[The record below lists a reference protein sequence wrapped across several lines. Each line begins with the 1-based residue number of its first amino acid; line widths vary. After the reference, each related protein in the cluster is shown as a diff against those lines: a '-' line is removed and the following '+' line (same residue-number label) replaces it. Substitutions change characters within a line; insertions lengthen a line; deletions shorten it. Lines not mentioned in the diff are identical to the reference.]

1 MNLKIQSKSLIC
13 VALLLGCSFAGAQAE
28 KPATKEKDEKV
39 AEIFEKKFVESNIA
53 VSNWLDRV
61 AEKID
66 LFLVGKKITKQKN
79 KTSVKIQNSSFST
92 EGKPVT
98 NSFNIAFNPR
108 FHNLE
113 EFLQLKFTTNED
125 RDNARKAVS
134 ESSNVHQTEKNYST
148 SSLLFRKLGVVQT
161 TFQPRIALGN
171 PVKLSHSLNFESAAK
186 LKSAYINPKIEL
198 FADADRGV
206 GIYNALNFQFSL
218 NPTYSLTLI
227 NDGEYL
233 DKMHTYTVNNGF
245 SVGQVVNHRV
255 DFAYS
260 LVFTS
265 LNQPRYHLENYTFA
279 FAWNQQYYKRILY
292 LQFIPQLDFHK
303 SRGFKGAAGFTFN
316 ISVIF

>member
-1 MNLKIQSKSLIC
+1 MILIIQSKSSIFLL
-13 VALLLGCSFAGAQAE
+13 ALCLCLNATAQ
-28 KPATKEKDEKV
+28 EKDEKV
-39 AEIFEKKFVESNIA
+39 EEIFEKKFVESNIA

-66 LFLVGKKITKQKN
+66 LFLVGKKLTNKKN

-98 NSFNIAFNPR
+98 NTVNIAFNPR

-113 EFLQLKFTTNED
+113 EFLQLKFTTTED
-125 RDNARKAVS
+125 RDNARKVVS

-171 PVKLSHSLNFESAAK
+171 PIKLSHSLNFESAAK
-186 LKSAYINPKIEL
+186 IKSAYVNPKVEL

-206 GIYNALNFQFSL
+206 GIYNAINFQYNLTPVF
-218 NPTYSLTLI
+218 NLTLI

-233 DKMHTYTVNNGF
+233 DKVHSYTVNNG
-245 SVGQVVNHRV
+245 VALGQAINQRV

-265 LNQPRYHLENYTFA
+265 INQPHYHLENYTFA
-279 FAWNQQYYKRILY
+279 FAWNEQYYKRILM

-303 SRGFKGAAGFTFN
+303 ARGFKGAAGFTLN
-316 ISVIF
+316 ISVLF

>member
-13 VALLLGCSFAGAQAE
+13 VALLFVCSLSFAEEPKGMQQE
-28 KPATKEKDEKV
+28 KEEKV

-53 VSNWLDRV
+53 VSNWIDRI

-66 LFLVGKKITKQKN
+66 LFLVGKKLTNQKN

-92 EGKPVT
+92 EGKPIT
-98 NSFNIAFNPR
+98 NNFNIALNPR

-134 ESSNVHQTEKNYST
+134 ESSNTHQTEKNYST
-148 SSLLFRKLGVVQT
+148 SSLLFRRLGVVQT
-161 TFQPRIALGN
+161 TFQPRISLGN
-171 PVKLSHSLNFESAAK
+171 PIKLSHSLNFESAAK
-186 LKSAYINPKIEL
+186 FKSAYVNPKIEL
-198 FADADRGV
+198 FADADKGV

-233 DKMHTYTVNNGF
+233 DRMHSYTVNNGF
-245 SVGQVVNHRV
+245 AIGQAINHRV

-265 LNQPRYHLENYTFA
+265 LNQPHYHLENYTFA
-279 FAWNQQYYKRILY
+279 FAWNEQFYKRILY

-303 SRGFKGAAGFTFN
+303 TRGFKGAAGFTFN

>member
-1 MNLKIQSKSLIC
+1 MVRKVQSKSL
-13 VALLLGCSFAGAQAE
+13 VFLLLTVIVVSGVAQE
-28 KPATKEKDEKV
+28 QTGKSEKDEK
-39 AEIFEKKFVESNIA
+39 AGEIIEKKFIESNIA

-66 LFLVGKKITKQKN
+66 LFLVGKKLTNKKN

-98 NSFNIAFNPR
+98 NSFNIGFNPR
-108 FHNLE
+108 FPNLE

-148 SSLLFRKLGVVQT
+148 SSLLFRKLGIVQT

-171 PVKLSHSLNFESAAK
+171 PIKLSHSLNFESAAK
-186 LKSAYINPKIEL
+186 LKGAYINPKIEL

-206 GIYNALNFQFSL
+206 GIYNAINFQFNLS
-218 NPTYSLTLI
+218 PIFTLTLI

-233 DKMHTYTVNNGF
+233 DKPHTYTVNNGF
-245 SVGQVVNHRV
+245 AVGQVVNQRV

-260 LVFTS
+260 LIFTS
-265 LNQPRYHLENYTFA
+265 LNQPKYHLENYTFA
-279 FAWNQQYYKRILY
+279 FAWNEQYYKRILF

-303 SRGFKGAAGFTFN
+303 TRGFKGAAGFTFN
-316 ISVIF
+316 ISVLF

>member
-1 MNLKIQSKSLIC
+1 MILKIQSKSLIC
-13 VALLLGCSFAGAQAE
+13 VLLLFVGSITLAQQE
-28 KPATKEKDEKV
+28 PTKSIEKDEKV

-66 LFLVGKKITKQKN
+66 LFLVGKKLTNQKN

-98 NSFNIAFNPR
+98 NSFNIALNPR

-134 ESSNVHQTEKNYST
+134 ESSNTHQTERNYST
-148 SSLLFRKLGVVQT
+148 SSMLFRKLGVVQT
-161 TFQPRIALGN
+161 SFQPRISLGN

-186 LKSAYINPKIEL
+186 IKSAYINPKIEL

-206 GIYNALNFQFSL
+206 GVYNALNFQFSL
-218 NPTYSLTLI
+218 TPIYSLTLI

-245 SVGQVVNHRV
+245 AIGQVINHRV

-265 LNQPRYHLENYTFA
+265 LNQPHYHLENYTFA
-279 FAWNQQYYKRILY
+279 FAWNEQFYKRILY
-292 LQFIPQLDFHK
+292 LQFIPQLEFHK
-303 SRGFKGAAGFTFN
+303 IRGFKGAAGFTFN

>member
-1 MNLKIQSKSLIC
+1 MILKRQSKSWVFLYVLC
-13 VALLLGCSFAGAQAE
+13 LCLN
-28 KPATKEKDEKV
+28 ATARDKDENV
-39 AEIFEKKFVESNIA
+39 EEIFEKKFVESNIA

-66 LFLVGKKITKQKN
+66 LFLVGKKLTKKKN

-98 NSFNIAFNPR
+98 NTVNIAFNPR
-108 FHNLE
+108 FPNLE
-113 EFLQLKFTTNED
+113 EFLQLKFTTTED

-134 ESSNVHQTEKNYST
+134 ESSNIHQTEKNYST

-171 PVKLSHSLNFESAAK
+171 PIKLSHSLNFESAAK
-186 LKSAYINPKIEL
+186 IKSTYINPKVEL

-206 GIYNALNFQFSL
+206 GIYNAINFQFKL
-218 NPTYSLTLI
+218 TPVFNLTLI

-233 DKMHTYTVNNGF
+233 DKVHSYTVNNG
-245 SVGQVVNHRV
+245 VALGQTINQRI

-265 LNQPRYHLENYTFA
+265 INQPHYHLENYTFA
-279 FAWNQQYYKRILY
+279 FAWNEQYYKRILM
-292 LQFIPQLDFHK
+292 LQFIPQLEFNK
-303 SRGFKGAAGFTFN
+303 VRGFKGAAGFTLN
-316 ISVIF
+316 ISLLF